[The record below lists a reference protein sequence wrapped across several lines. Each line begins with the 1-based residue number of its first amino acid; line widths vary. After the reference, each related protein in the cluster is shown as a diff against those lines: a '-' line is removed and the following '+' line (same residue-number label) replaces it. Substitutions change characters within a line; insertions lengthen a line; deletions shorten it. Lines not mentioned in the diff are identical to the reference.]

1 MNLILTRI
9 YRSGQNSDGIEYRT
23 GVVFF
28 TNMCLGNDRRYCC
41 NIWYGKTRMLGL
53 LGGEKKFENIFT
65 CFDIIHEHDG
75 QTDGH
80 RKECVGRAMRSVAR
94 QSQ

>member
-1 MNLILTRI
+1 
-9 YRSGQNSDGIEYRT
+9 
-23 GVVFF
+23 
-28 TNMCLGNDRRYCC
+28 
-41 NIWYGKTRMLGL
+41 MLGL